1 MIKTEPKGQTNTTT
15 AQTRILEQLGT
26 SKNPRPQ
33 RGKGRQSG
41 GGGSGGKKRIRK
53 VQAAAAAA

>member
-15 AQTRILEQLGT
+15 AQTRILEQRGT

-41 GGGSGGKKRIRK
+41 GGKKRIRK